1 MSKTR
6 TMFLVLAAAVLIA
19 SASTMVNAQSWYP
32 QDSKTMRWANNP
44 CQDARISW
52 VLWNE
57 TAMMRA
63 PQGGTD
69 CDPANYDFSQV
80 HKASDMDNQLS
91 AYRNWQRSHLRLS
104 PVATSAN
111 RQRYQM
117 ITDLQSRATVV
128 VVVGQILGNSS
139 SGLIGDAG
147 STLRASDGASI
158 TAVSAKDI
166 PRDVAG
172 VVAQGAGNVVAQ
184 GAGNFRGVFAVG
196 EKVVQLHGRWYKV
209 R

>member
-6 TMFLVLAAAVLIA
+6 TLFLMFGAVVLIA

-32 QDSKTMRWANNP
+32 QDSKTMKWANNP
-44 CQDARISW
+44 CTDARISW

-57 TAMMRA
+57 SAMMNR

-80 HKASDMDNQLS
+80 HKASDMDGQLRG
-91 AYRNWQRSHLRLS
+91 YRNWQRAHLRLS
-104 PVATSAN
+104 PVATSSN

-117 ITDLQSRATVV
+117 ITDVHSGATVV
-128 VVVGQILGNSS
+128 VIVGQILGNSS
-139 SGLIGDAG
+139 SGLIGDSG
-147 STLRASDGASI
+147 STFVASDGASI
-158 TAVSAKDI
+158 SAISARDV

-196 EKVVQLHGRWYKV
+196 EKVVQLRGRWYKV

>member
-1 MSKTR
+1 MV
-6 TMFLVLAAAVLIA
+6 FLVLGAVVLIA

-32 QDSKTMRWANNP
+32 QDTPTQKWANNP
-44 CQDARISW
+44 CADARISW
-52 VLWNE
+52 VLWVE
-57 TAMMRA
+57 TASINR

-69 CDPANYDFSQV
+69 CDPANYDFSKV
-80 HKASDMDNQLS
+80 HKGSDMNNQLL
-91 AYRNWQRSHLRLS
+91 AYRDWQRAHLRLS

-117 ITDLQSRATVV
+117 ITDLQSGATVV
-128 VVVGQILGNSS
+128 VLVGQILGNSS
-139 SGLIGDAG
+139 SGVISNAS
-147 STLRASDGASI
+147 STFKASDGASI
-158 TAVSAKDI
+158 SAISARDL

-172 VVAQGAGNVVAQ
+172 VVAQGAGNVVSQ

-196 EKVVQLHGRWYKV
+196 EKVVQLRGRWYKV

>member
-1 MSKTR
+1 MSRVR
-6 TMFLVLAAAVLIA
+6 TMFFVFAAAVLIA

-32 QDSKTMRWANNP
+32 QDNPTMKWANNP
-44 CQDARISW
+44 CADARISW

-57 TAMMRA
+57 TAMINR

-80 HKASDMDNQLS
+80 HKASDMDKQLF
-91 AYRNWQRSHLRLS
+91 AYRNWQRAHLRLS

-117 ITDLQSRATVV
+117 ITDLQSRATVI

-139 SGLIGDAG
+139 SGLKGG
-147 STLRASDGASI
+147 STFVASDGASI

-172 VVAQGAGNVVAQ
+172 VVAQGAGNVVSQ
-184 GAGNFRGVFAVG
+184 GAGNFRGVFAAG
-196 EKVVQLHGRWYKV
+196 EKVVQLRGRWYKV